1 MYWISD
7 KTRHRHLVRQRQPL
21 RSTNPI
27 NERQHTDYQ
36 GAKIIAK
43 ERKN

>member
-27 NERQHTDYQ
+27 NERQHTDYR
-36 GAKIIAK
+36 AMTIAK